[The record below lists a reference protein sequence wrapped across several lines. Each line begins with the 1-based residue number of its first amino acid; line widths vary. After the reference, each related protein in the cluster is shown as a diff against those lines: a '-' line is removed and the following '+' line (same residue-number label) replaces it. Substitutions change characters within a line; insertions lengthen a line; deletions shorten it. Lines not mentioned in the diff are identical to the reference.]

1 MLQDASRLALLSIEG
16 CRVIV
21 NPTAVEQ
28 GGSMRIEEVIGER
41 IKEIRELNQ
50 ETQEQLGQRLGA
62 VLGREW
68 SRQAVSAA
76 EKGGRAFTAAE
87 LVAIAYTL
95 ETTVPRLLTPPVGVR
110 SIEMP
115 GGAQV
120 DRADVLESALPR
132 ASAEKVFEQ
141 IRESVRTLARTQE
154 QAKQDAV
161 ASLESL
167 ALIDQQLALAADVI
181 ALRNQQ
187 AGGQD

>member
-1 MLQDASRLALLSIEG
+1 
-16 CRVIV
+16 
-21 NPTAVEQ
+21 
-28 GGSMRIEEVIGER
+28 MRIEEVIGQR
-41 IKEIRELNQ
+41 IKDIRELND

-95 ETTVPRLLTPPVGVR
+95 GTTVPRLLTPPVGVR

-115 GGAQV
+115 GGVQV
-120 DRADVLESALPR
+120 DRADVLQSALPR
-132 ASAEKVFEQ
+132 GSAEKVFEQ
-141 IRESVRTLARTQE
+141 VREHLRTLAQTQE
-154 QAKQDAV
+154 RAKQDAV

-167 ALIDQQLALAADVI
+167 AHIDQLLALAADVI
-181 ALRNQQ
+181 TTRDQQ
-187 AGGQD
+187 AGGQT